1 MKNYTLQNNQK
12 SIHIV
17 VFTGGLYPKTEQTE
31 NFWKNCAAGLP
42 EYVIAADSGLEPC
55 LEYKNYFAGRYDFS
69 PRKIL
74 GDFDSISSPEILSA
88 FKKNIVETF
97 ERDKDFTDTEL
108 ALRFA
113 YQKAAEKKL
122 DPFITLVGGDA
133 GRLDHLL
140 SNVNSFRTKFHP
152 DAWLC
157 AIQQLVFLRKNS
169 RYFLHNLE
177 LMDNVSFVNVFG
189 KGRKI
194 FTKGLKWESQLFAK
208 GFVPS
213 ISNRISEENF
223 RNEEPVFVKPKASGF
238 MAIIPL
244 SSYILNPRGQNHS

>member
-17 VFTGGLYPKTEQTE
+17 IFTGGLYPKPELTEIY
-31 NFWKNCAAGLP
+31 WKNCVSSAP
-42 EYVIAADSGLEPC
+42 EYVIAADSGLEVC
-55 LEYKNYFAGRYDFS
+55 LEYKKYFAGQYDFS

-74 GDFDSISSPEILSA
+74 GDFDSISSQEILSD
-88 FKKNIVETF
+88 FGGEVVETF

-113 YQKAAEKKL
+113 YQKAAEKKCV
-122 DPFITLVGGDA
+122 PFITLVGGDG

-140 SNVNSFRTKFHP
+140 NIVNLFRTEFHP
-152 DAWLC
+152 NSWLC
-157 AIQQLVFLRKNS
+157 SSQQVSFLDRKS
-169 RYFLHNLE
+169 EYFLYNLK
-177 LMDNVSFVNVFG
+177 LMDNVSFINVFG
-189 KGRKI
+189 KGKKI
-194 FTKGLKWESQLFAK
+194 FTKGLKWESRLFSK

-223 RNEEPVFVKPKASGF
+223 QKGRAVFIKPNAFGF
-238 MAIIPL
+238 CVIFPL
-244 SSYILNPRGQNHS
+244 SSYILNS

>member
-17 VFTGGLYPKTEQTE
+17 VFTGGLYPKPELTEIY
-31 NFWKNCAAGLP
+31 WKNCAAGNP
-42 EYVIAADSGLEPC
+42 DYIIAADSGLEVC
-55 LEYKNYFAGRYDFS
+55 LEYKKYFSGRYDFS
-69 PRKIL
+69 PRKII
-74 GDFDSISSPEILSA
+74 GDFDSISSQEILSA
-88 FKKNIVETF
+88 LKKDIVESF
-97 ERDKDFTDTEL
+97 VRDKDFTDTEL

-122 DPFITLVGGDA
+122 DPFITLVGGDG
-133 GRLDHLL
+133 GRIDHLL
-140 SNVNSFRTKFHP
+140 SIVNSFRSKFHP
-152 DAWLC
+152 DSWLC
-157 AIQQLVFLRKNS
+157 AFQQISFLKKNS
-169 RYFLHNLE
+169 GYFLHNLE

-194 FTKGLKWESQLFAK
+194 LTEGLKWESRLFAK

-223 RNEEPVFVKPKASGF
+223 KNEEPVFIKPKASGF

-244 SSYILNPRGQNHS
+244 SSFVLDVLDS